1 MRNSKPILI
10 ILIFISSISIYF
22 HYLNFQSFKIQGE
35 FLEDIRNNSFTDKDY
50 EFIKKINYNYPTLN
64 QTAIPIK
71 AITGH
76 YYLGIDSIQKG
87 LDLLNAGAKD
97 NPFLNYSE
105 GILADYYYS
114 VNELDSFNKYTRKI
128 IKEIPNSPVHYVLFS
143 KLLMMEEKIDSV
155 LITFESTM
163 RNQKIKDYQ
172 TWKVFLAAMKEK
184 YNQVDSVKVIN
195 YAREAKEIFPEN
207 EEIKI
212 LADYILFSEENIK
225 QSQKIYDEG
234 IITYNSNK
242 ELGIKQINEA
252 LDLYPNN
259 ELALK
264 NIIKAYF
271 YNEEWD
277 KVISSYKNYTKN
289 LEGID
294 FESVFFYAASLMNL
308 GEKSSSCGVFKYLVD
323 NNYSIPKDIKSQC
336 LIQ

>member
-1 MRNSKPILI
+1 MRNSKAILI

-22 HYLNFQSFKIQGE
+22 HYLNFQSFKIQGI
-35 FLEDIRNNSFTDKDY
+35 FLEDIRNNNFTDKDLG
-50 EFIKKINYNYPTLN
+50 FIKKINYNYPTLN

-87 LDLLNAGAKD
+87 IDLLNAGVKD

-143 KLLMMEEKIDSV
+143 KLLMMEEKVDSI

-225 QSQKIYDEG
+225 QSQKIYDEA

-242 ELGIKQINEA
+242 ELGIKKINEA

-271 YNEEWD
+271 YNEEWG
-277 KVISSYKNYTKN
+277 KVISSYKKYTQYIV
-289 LEGID
+289 GID
-294 FESVFFYAASLMNL
+294 FEPVFFYAASLMNL
-308 GEKSSSCGVFKYLVD
+308 GEKSSSCGVFKYLVE
-323 NNYSIPKDIKSQC
+323 NNYTIPQDVKSQC